1 MSDSATR
8 LTFQFSGVA
17 KLTGEE
23 LAQQFSETE
32 ILQDR
37 RHEPPSDAA
46 FSELAR
52 RIRTVHSNVRLQRGP
67 RKLTVANIKQA
78 SVALQS
84 LVEVLPKIS
93 TVRLT

>member
-8 LTFQFSGVA
+8 LTFQFSDVA

-37 RHEPPSDAA
+37 RHEPPSDA
-46 FSELAR
+46 S
-52 RIRTVHSNVRLQRGP
+52 
-67 RKLTVANIKQA
+67 
-78 SVALQS
+78 S
-84 LVEVLPKIS
+84 LNSLDGLGRFIAMSDSKAGLES
-93 TVRLT
+93 